1 MFRGV
6 QSGRIDDKH
15 RLKLPAPVKNRIL
28 EKYESGEVFITS
40 LSGEDA
46 RLYPLAEWIQVE
58 ASLSERKPGADPQT
72 AKRNKKLLFRANHFG
87 ADETLDNQGR
97 ILVPSA
103 LRDALG
109 ARSEVFLQWTGSC
122 LLVLSAERYQ
132 MQLDEAA
139 LDDDD
144 LAYADAV
151 M

>member
-6 QSGRIDDKH
+6 QTGRVDDKS
-15 RLKLPAPVKNRIL
+15 RLKLPAAVKNRIL
-28 EKYESGEVFITS
+28 EKYDSGEVFITS
-40 LSGEDA
+40 LNGDDA
-46 RLYPLAEWIQVE
+46 RVYPLAEWVAVE
-58 ASLSERKPGADPQT
+58 RSLSERTPGGDPQN

-97 ILVPSA
+97 ILVPGP
-103 LRDALG
+103 LRDGLG

-122 LLVLSAERYQ
+122 LLVLSAERYRQ
-132 MQLDEAA
+132 QLDEAA

-144 LAYADAV
+144 LAYADTV

>member
-6 QSGRIDDKH
+6 QTGRVDEKH
-15 RLKLPAPVKNRIL
+15 RLKLPALVKNRML
-28 EKYESGEVFITS
+28 EAYESGDVFITS
-40 LSGEDA
+40 LSGDDA
-46 RLYPLAEWIQVE
+46 RIYPLAEWTAVE
-58 ASLSERKPGADPQT
+58 RSLSERNPGGDPKS

-87 ADETLDNQGR
+87 ADESLDNQGR
-97 ILVPSA
+97 ILVPGT

-109 ARSEVFLQWTGSC
+109 ARSEVFIQWTGSC

-132 MQLDEAA
+132 AQLEDAA